1 MNIKEMRRVAKLER
15 SIEMLESKLK
25 SLQKE
30 NEDLKQIIKT
40 QLINREKQDELIKVL
55 AKRID
60 ELNSFNEKQRFFNKK
75 IGNVERDVTLLTKRI
90 QENDSKNKID
100 EKPVSVNPSTF
111 DSLGRQYDNGA
122 DINRMLDSLKGGNS
136 IGGSR
141 LG

>member
-1 MNIKEMRRVAKLER
+1 MNIKVIRRVAKLER

-75 IGNVERDVTLLTKRI
+75 IGSVERDVALLTKRI

-100 EKPVSVNPSTF
+100 EKSVSVNPSTF

>member
-1 MNIKEMRRVAKLER
+1 MNIKVIRRVAKLER

-75 IGNVERDVTLLTKRI
+75 IGSVERDVALLTKRI

-100 EKPVSVNPSTF
+100 EKSVSVNPSTF
-111 DSLGRQYDNGA
+111 DSLGRQYDNDA

>member
-1 MNIKEMRRVAKLER
+1 M
-15 SIEMLESKLK
+15 
-25 SLQKE
+25 
-30 NEDLKQIIKT
+30 
-40 QLINREKQDELIKVL
+40 
-55 AKRID
+55 
-60 ELNSFNEKQRFFNKK
+60 
-75 IGNVERDVTLLTKRI
+75 ERDVALLTKRI

-111 DSLGRQYDNGA
+111 DSLGRQYNNGA

>member
-1 MNIKEMRRVAKLER
+1 MNIKVIRRVAKLER

-75 IGNVERDVTLLTKRI
+75 IGSVERDVALLTIRI

-100 EKPVSVNPSTF
+100 EKSVSVNPSTF

>member
-1 MNIKEMRRVAKLER
+1 MNIKVIRRVAKLER

-75 IGNVERDVTLLTKRI
+75 IGSVERDVALLTKRI

-100 EKPVSVNPSTF
+100 EKSVSVNPSTF
-111 DSLGRQYDNGA
+111 DSLGRQYDNGE

>member
-1 MNIKEMRRVAKLER
+1 MNIKVIRRVAKLER

-75 IGNVERDVTLLTKRI
+75 IGSVERDVALLTKRI

-100 EKPVSVNPSTF
+100 EKSVSVNPSTF
-111 DSLGRQYDNGA
+111 DSLGR
-122 DINRMLDSLKGGNS
+122 
-136 IGGSR
+136 
-141 LG
+141 

>member
-1 MNIKEMRRVAKLER
+1 MNIKEMRRIEKLER

-75 IGNVERDVTLLTKRI
+75 IGSVERDVALLTKRI

-100 EKPVSVNPSTF
+100 EKSVSVNPSTF